1 MLVSVIDFRR
11 YMGGMNPLPGQTETI
26 AMILQGV
33 QEQLELWLNRPV
45 ETIQIRETVR
55 SDRQGYLHLSVTPV
69 QRVLSVGVTSASDV
83 AYPEVGV
90 VEKYPMVRDAT
101 TSEDIRV
108 IDRSPRYAN
117 NYQREYGGLRVNMPC
132 TWHQV
137 EYLGGYDGAQ
147 DNALKLAILRVA
159 AREYRKNNTTEAGLN
174 EGTIDEVQPG
184 DNRDIGWTKNE
195 LTQLER
201 LRRRVY
207 L

>member
-1 MLVSVIDFRR
+1 MLVSVTDFRR

-83 AYPEVGV
+83 AYPETGI
-90 VEKYPMVRDAT
+90 VEKYPMVRDVT
-101 TSEDIRV
+101 LPEDVRV
-108 IDRSPRYAN
+108 VDRSPRYAR
-117 NYQREYGGLRVNMPC
+117 NYQREYGGLRVNTPC

-137 EYLGGYDGAQ
+137 EYIGGYDGAQ

-159 AREYRKNNTTEAGLN
+159 AREYRKNNTHQAGMN
-174 EGTIDEVQPG
+174 EGTIDELQPG
-184 DNRDIGWTKNE
+184 DNRDVGWTKNE

-201 LRRRVY
+201 IRRRVY